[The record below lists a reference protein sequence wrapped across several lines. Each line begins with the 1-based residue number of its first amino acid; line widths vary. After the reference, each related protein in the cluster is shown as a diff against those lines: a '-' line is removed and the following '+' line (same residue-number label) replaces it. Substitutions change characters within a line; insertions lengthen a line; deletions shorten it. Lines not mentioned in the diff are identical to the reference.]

1 MALAAAA
8 WQKSASG
15 ISKELSLII
24 IKNMKLTLLHQTT
37 QAGAIQ
43 KIDDK
48 LNELIG
54 RNFSG
59 LTVVDPQ
66 KSWQDNF
73 MRFSFTVEKLFL
85 TIDFSGTVIVTD
97 QEVIGESDLP
107 GIVTTFFSEE
117 RIKEEIKKEFNKLFA
132 IT

>member
-1 MALAAAA
+1 
-8 WQKSASG
+8 
-15 ISKELSLII
+15 
-24 IKNMKLTLLHQTT
+24 MKLTLLHQTT